1 MRSVFVLVLL
11 GVSAASALEANPI
24 RKIVTLMQDMQ
35 KEIEAE
41 GEKEKVL
48 YDNFMCFCE
57 TGAADLAKGAETAKA
72 KIEEFSSKLEQET
85 AEKTQID
92 QELVEHKADRES
104 ARKDVDEATGI
115 RNKEKADYDAIAAD
129 SAANIKA

>member
-11 GVSAASALEANPI
+11 GISAASALEANPI

-48 YDNFMCFCE
+48 YDNFMCWCE
-57 TGAADLAKGAETAKA
+57 TGAADLKKVSCFLSLSSEISPVVQVGA
-72 KIEEFSSKLEQET
+72 
-85 AEKTQID
+85 
-92 QELVEHKADRES
+92 
-104 ARKDVDEATGI
+104 
-115 RNKEKADYDAIAAD
+115 
-129 SAANIKA
+129 